1 MEFSYYNK
9 DNELIKFNL
18 QVGTKWDDLNIKND
32 SLNSIFSKVDDGDR
46 EINDQKELNLL
57 EKLLKKADGILNSTS
72 NNILENEEL
81 EEIEKQIEEG
91 KITLPKHNNNST
103 ERVFR
108 EAVTHH
114 DETFTKEEVQAI
126 QNNETDIETVR
137 QKHIEKIKARLKKYL
152 HYDDR
157 FPEDRY
163 EVDVQYNGRYYES
176 FVYDKVTKTLSQGIN
191 FIREDGIEFSLQ
203 DHYQVDITDDENG
216 DYSNVRQAADFGTFI
231 LVDKNGK
238 SHEFD
243 YHLEELYG
251 RDVLD
256 CRRVMKSVGEFF
268 ANLPEETINKLIED
282 GVEDI
287 TFTSD
292 YDDPFLVD
300 KDYYRNKMDSDGNVV
315 DITETWATIISPKF
329 SIPKREYKDLS
340 CVRDDGFKID
350 IEDNSDST
358 SIIKITT
365 SQGKQVT
372 LDISG
377 IEENEYHQFQL
388 PKLRNMLQD
397 LPTQVLVDLSNEI
410 TGVKFTDKWA
420 KGAGGYVIGTNQ
432 IIFKYGQDEQANTI
446 TLVHELGH
454 AIDNQNGTMLSQ
466 SPEFTQKFDRLK
478 ELADKLGINNRN
490 YALDLSEEFFASM
503 YAYLELPN
511 DKCSANH
518 IKNLEAKILE
528 FTDSEKPD
536 EKECYEI
543 FQSLKEDV
551 KNMVEQTRKQT
562 SLQRADNTIPDLVKS
577 ECKELINEFEKYH
590 VFLERYFDSQYAEL
604 DIIGALSADDET
616 FNKKIEYYKSI
627 QTNEYKNWLGN
638 HPDLPEDIQNL
649 FGEMITK
656 LQELRTRIKAD

>member
-1 MEFSYYNK
+1 MDFSYYNK

-32 SLNSIFSKVDDGDR
+32 SLNTIFSKVDDGDR

-103 ERVFR
+103 DRVSK
-108 EAVTHH
+108 ETVTHS
-114 DETFTKEEVQAI
+114 ETFTKEEVQAI

-137 QKHIEKIKARLKKYL
+137 QKYIEKIKARLKKYH
-152 HYDDR
+152 HYDER
-157 FPEDRY
+157 FPENRY
-163 EVDVQYNGRYYES
+163 EVDVKYNGRYYES

-203 DHYQVDITDDENG
+203 DYYQGDITDDENG
-216 DYSNVRQAADFGTFI
+216 DYSNVRQAADFGTFT

-287 TFTSD
+287 SFTSD

-315 DITETWATIISPKF
+315 DITGTCATIISPKF

-340 CVRDDGFKID
+340 FVRDDGFKID

-420 KGAGGYVIGTNQ
+420 EGDGGYVIGTNQ
-432 IIFKYGQDEQANTI
+432 ITFKYGQDEQANTI

-454 AIDNQNGTMLSQ
+454 AIDNQNGTMLSK
-466 SPEFTQKFDRLK
+466 SPEFTNKFDRLK

-490 YALDLSEEFFASM
+490 HALDLSEEFFASM

-518 IKNLEAKILE
+518 IKKLEAKMLN
-528 FTDSEKPD
+528 FKSSENPD

-551 KNMVEQTRKQT
+551 KNMVGQTRKQT

-577 ECKELINEFEKYH
+577 ECSELITEFNKYH
-590 VFLERYFDSQYAEL
+590 SFLQKYFEAQYAEL
-604 DIIGALSADDET
+604 DMISILSADDES